1 MTAVA
6 LGDRIWLIGGRWIR
20 NLPTVEAYDP
30 ARYAWTS
37 EPDLPFARG
46 GLTAAVLDGR
56 IHVTGGENLNGGG
69 TYGEHDVFD
78 PTAGS
83 WARAPDLPTSRH
95 GLGSGVVGDA
105 WIVAGGGTAAGL
117 SISGTVEV
125 YRP

>member
-1 MTAVA
+1 M
-6 LGDRIWLIGGRWIR
+6 L
-20 NLPTVEAYDP
+20 
-30 ARYAWTS
+30 
-37 EPDLPFARG
+37 
-46 GLTAAVLDGR
+46 
-56 IHVTGGENLNGGG
+56 H
-69 TYGEHDVFD
+69 GEHDVFD
-78 PTAGS
+78 PTVGS